1 MRLLVGLTA
10 LLWLAT
16 PLAAETLTARE
27 IMQRVDDRDD
37 GDNSVREIEM
47 VLIDK
52 NGGERL
58 RRIRSWSRDEGED
71 VYSLLFFMSP
81 ADVEDTGFLTY
92 DYDGD
97 RDDDQWLY
105 LPALQKTKRIAS
117 SDKSGSFMG
126 SDFSYADLTEREVDR
141 YDWTLMKDDVEVRG
155 HPCWQIQGIPNTPE
169 EIEETGYTKLIV
181 FVRKDN
187 DLVVRALSWLEKG
200 GRLKYMDAT
209 RVEQIDGIWVATEMQ
224 MTTKRGK
231 TTEHRTVM
239 RSENVRF
246 DQDLDP
252 DLFSVRRLEK
262 GL

>member
-1 MRLLVGLTA
+1 MLLL
-10 LLWLAT
+10 LAT
-16 PLAAETLTARE
+16 PALAETLTARE
-27 IMQRVDDRDD
+27 IMQRVDERDD
-37 GDNSVREIEM
+37 GDRSVRELEM

-52 NGGERL
+52 KGGERV

-71 VYSLLFFMSP
+71 VLSLLFFMSP
-81 ADVEDTGFLTY
+81 ADVQDTGFLTY

-126 SDFSYADLTEREVDR
+126 SDFSYADLTEREVNR
-141 YDWTLMKDDVEVRG
+141 YDWTLMKDDVVVRG
-155 HPCWQIQGIPNTPE
+155 EPCWQIQGVPNTPE
-169 EIEETGYTKLIV
+169 EIEQTGYTKMIV

-187 DLVVRALSWLEKG
+187 YLVVRALSWLEKG

-209 RVEQIDGIWVATEMQ
+209 KVEQIDGIWVATEMQ

-231 TTEHRTVM
+231 TTEHHTLMRTHD
-239 RSENVRF
+239 VRF

>member
-1 MRLLVGLTA
+1 MKWLAWIAA
-10 LLWLAT
+10 LLWLAA
-16 PLAAETLTARE
+16 PGSAEELSAEE

-37 GDNSVREIEM
+37 GDRSVRELQM

-58 RRIRSWSRDEGED
+58 RRMRSWSRDEGED
-71 VYSLLFFMSP
+71 VLSILFFMSP
-81 ADVEDTGFLTY
+81 ADVQDTGFLTY

-117 SDKSGSFMG
+117 SDKSGSFVG
-126 SDFSYADLTEREVDR
+126 SDFSYADLTDREVDR
-141 YDWTLMKDDVEVRG
+141 YDWTLMKDDVEVHG
-155 HPCWQIQGIPNTPE
+155 HSCWQIQGIPNTPE

-187 DLVVRALSWLEKG
+187 LMVVRALSWLEKG
-200 GRLKYMDAT
+200 GRLKYMDAAK
-209 RVEQIDGIWVATEMQ
+209 VEQIDGIWVATEIH
-224 MTTKRGK
+224 MTTKKGK
-231 TTEHRTVM
+231 TTQHKTVM

-252 DLFSVRRLEK
+252 DFFSVRRLEK